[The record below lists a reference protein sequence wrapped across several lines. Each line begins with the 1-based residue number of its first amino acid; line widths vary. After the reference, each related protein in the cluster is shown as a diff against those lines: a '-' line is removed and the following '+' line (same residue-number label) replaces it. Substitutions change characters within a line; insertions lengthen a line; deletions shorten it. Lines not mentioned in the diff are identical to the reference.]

1 MKITNKHNVP
11 QTIVTLANRNDY
23 SKGEADYSVTE
34 IISPPRIQRLRRKH
48 YAEMEQDV
56 ADMLWQMMGSALHV
70 VAERSEVP
78 NHINEERLFV
88 EMDGVI
94 LSGAI
99 DLQEQ
104 TDDGVIITDYKF
116 TSAWSLMNDKPEW
129 EQQQNIYAYMV
140 QTVKKEPVK
149 SVRICALIRDWSRR
163 DAMNKADYPQ
173 APIQVIEVP
182 LWDMAK
188 TEAYIKSRIDLH
200 RESKVSA
207 DWGDELVQCTE
218 EERWIRSTTYAV
230 KREGRKTAIRVFE
243 TEQEAKDLA
252 EKEKGFVE
260 VRKGEAVRCTGNFCG
275 VSQWCTQYQ
284 QSKEEV

>member
-1 MKITNKHNVP
+1 
-11 QTIVTLANRNDY
+11 
-23 SKGEADYSVTE
+23 
-34 IISPPRIQRLRRKH
+34 
-48 YAEMEQDV
+48 
-56 ADMLWQMMGSALHV
+56 
-70 VAERSEVP
+70 
-78 NHINEERLFV
+78 
-88 EMDGVI
+88 
-94 LSGAI
+94 
-99 DLQEQ
+99 
-104 TDDGVIITDYKF
+104 
-116 TSAWSLMNDKPEW
+116 
-129 EQQQNIYAYMV
+129 
-140 QTVKKEPVK
+140 
-149 SVRICALIRDWSRR
+149 
-163 DAMNKADYPQ
+163 
-173 APIQVIEVP
+173 
-182 LWDMAK
+182 MAK